1 METAEILEILEDW
14 NFWKKGQETGIERK
28 EYLQKLD
35 EIGNAGQ
42 VIAITGVRRSGKST
56 IMRQYIKNLMQ
67 NGVKPENILYVNFE
81 DRRFTELSLALLNKI
96 YDLYLEH
103 LSPGPKPYILLDEVH
118 KIEGWEKFA
127 RTMHELGKAKVIVS
141 GSNSKLLSSS
151 ISSVLTGRHLDMEVY
166 PLDFSEF
173 LMFKG
178 IYLKDRLDIL
188 SQRHIIKS
196 ALNEYLKYGG
206 FPLVC
211 LKNMK
216 DELLQTYFE
225 DIITKDVVER
235 HAVTNIPKLKSLA
248 KFYLSNAGR
257 RISFNALSKSLGLS
271 LDTVER
277 YSYYLA
283 ESYLVSFIKKFS
295 YSVKE
300 QERTQA
306 VVYAVDNGLKNAVG
320 FVFSRDIGWLYQNAI
335 ANELMKRHGAE
346 GVFYWMSV
354 AQEEVDFVVKP
365 KQKVEQLVQVCYS
378 LELAETKKK
387 EINALLK
394 ASRELKCGN
403 LLVITENKEGEE
415 KFGRKKIKYMP
426 LWKWL
431 LKQ

>member
-1 METAEILEILEDW
+1 METAGILEILEDW
-14 NFWKKGQETGIERK
+14 NFWNKGQETGIERK
-28 EYLQKLD
+28 EYLQRLAKMD
-35 EIGNAGQ
+35 NIGQ

-56 IMRQYIKNLMQ
+56 IMRQYMKRLIE
-67 NGVKPENILYVNFE
+67 NGTKPKNILYVNFE
-81 DRRFTELSLALLNKI
+81 DRRFADLSIDLLNRI
-96 YDLYLEH
+96 YELYLEH
-103 LSPGPKPYILLDEVH
+103 LSPDSKPYIFLDEVH
-118 KIEGWEKFA
+118 KIDNWEKFA

-141 GSNSKLLSSS
+141 GSNAKLLSSS

-173 LMFKG
+173 LFFKG
-178 IYLKDRLDIL
+178 IYLEGGIDIL
-188 SQRHIIKS
+188 SKRHAVKS
-196 ALNEYLKYGG
+196 ALNEYLRYGG
-206 FPLVC
+206 LPLVC
-211 LKNMK
+211 LKDMK

-235 HAVTNIPKLKSLA
+235 HGVTNIAKLKSLA

-257 RISFNALSKSLGLS
+257 RVSFNALSKSMGLS

-300 QERTQA
+300 QERTQS

-320 FVFSRDIGWLYQNAI
+320 FVFSRDMGWLCQNLI
-335 ANELMKRHGAE
+335 ENELMKRHGAE
-346 GVFYWMSV
+346 GVFYWMGLL
-354 AQEEVDFVVKP
+354 QEEVDFVVKP
-365 KQKVEQLVQVCYS
+365 KEKVEQLIQVCYT
-378 LELAETKKK
+378 LDAAETKKK
-387 EINALLK
+387 EISALLK
-394 ASRELKCGN
+394 ASKELRCSN

-415 KFGRKKIKYMP
+415 KAGGKKIKYMP
-426 LWKWL
+426 LSKWL

>member
-1 METAEILEILEDW
+1 METAGILEILDDW
-14 NFWKKGQETGIERK
+14 NFWNKEQETGIERG
-28 EYLQKLD
+28 EYLQKLAEMD
-35 EIGNAGQ
+35 KVGQ

-56 IMRQYIKNLMQ
+56 IMRQYMKRLIES
-67 NGVKPENILYVNFE
+67 GTKPKNILYVNFE
-81 DRRFTELSLALLNKI
+81 DRRFADLSLDLLNRI

-103 LSPGPKPYILLDEVH
+103 LSPDSKPYIFLDEVH
-118 KIEGWEKFA
+118 KIDNWEKFA

-141 GSNSKLLSSS
+141 GSNTKLLSSS
-151 ISSVLTGRHLDMEVY
+151 ISSVLTGRHLDMDVY

-173 LMFKG
+173 LFFKG
-178 IYLKDRLDIL
+178 IYLKGGIDIL
-188 SQRHIIKS
+188 SKRHVIKS
-196 ALNEYLKYGG
+196 ALNEYLRYGG
-206 FPLVC
+206 LPLVC
-211 LKNMK
+211 LKDMK

-235 HAVTNIPKLKSLA
+235 HGITNIAKLKSLA

-257 RISFNALSKSLGLS
+257 RVSFNALSNTMGLS

-320 FVFSRDIGWLYQNAI
+320 FVFSRDAGWLYQNMI
-335 ANELMKRHGAE
+335 ENELMKRYGAE
-346 GVFYWMSV
+346 GVFYWMSPS
-354 AQEEVDFVVKP
+354 QEEVDFVVKP
-365 KQKVEQLVQVCYS
+365 KEKVEQLIQVCYN
-378 LELAETKKK
+378 LDAAETKKK
-387 EINALLK
+387 EIHALLK
-394 ASRELKCGN
+394 ASKELRCSN

-415 KFGRKKIKYMP
+415 KAGGKKVKYIP

-431 LKQ
+431 LEQ